1 LNPNNTEQQ
10 TLQAISRATKFNR
23 WMYDT
28 IKPYCHG
35 RVLEV
40 GSGIGN
46 ISSFFVQDNF
56 NITLS
61 DIDDHYIQTLNNKF
75 AGAGNVKDIIFL
87 DLQQHNFHHSYAI
100 MKDSFDTVFLV
111 NVLEHLDDD
120 SQALQNCKML
130 LRTGGTLIVLVPAY
144 SWLYSQLDKKLRHCR
159 RYTLAVLQ
167 SLFNKHQLTI
177 RKQFYFNALGLVAWS
192 YAKIFRLSAV
202 PGRGMGIYNNLV
214 PLAKAIDK
222 LVVTKIGLSAIIIG
236 EK

>member
-10 TLQAISRATKFNR
+10 TLLAISRAAKFNR
-23 WMYDT
+23 WMYNA
-28 IKPYCHG
+28 IRPYCHG

-56 NITLS
+56 DITLS
-61 DIDDHYIQTLNNKF
+61 DINDDYIQTLNNRF
-75 AGAGNVKDIIFL
+75 AGVSNVRDVIFL
-87 DLQQHNFHHSYAI
+87 DLQDHNFQNGNAP
-100 MKDSFDTVFLV
+100 MKDSFDTVFLL

-120 SQALQNCKML
+120 SQALHNCKML

-144 SWLYSQLDKKLRHCR
+144 SWLYSKLDQKLRHCR
-159 RYTLAVLQ
+159 RYTLAVLE
-167 SLFNKHQLTI
+167 SLFNKHDFTV
-177 RKQFYFNALGLVAWS
+177 RKQFYFNALGIVAWS

-202 PGRGMGIYNNLV
+202 PGREMGIYNNLV
-214 PLAKAIDK
+214 PLAKAIDRL
-222 LVVTKIGLSAIIIG
+222 LVRKIGLSAIIIG